1 MLKAEYKYSL
11 SLPTLIKLV
20 LTTALFFTSLLYF
33 VDIVVPGFTIS
44 VILSDIESVD
54 DDMLALDVTMPVV
67 VRAV

>member
-20 LTTALFFTSLLYF
+20 LTTALLLSVLSF
-33 VDIVVPGFTIS
+33 VVIVVPGFSIS
-44 VILSDIESVD
+44 VILSDTDIVD
-54 DDMLALDVTMPVV
+54 GDLLVLDVNMRVV